1 MTINHFNSATQP
13 TGQINPLKTLEGFYG
28 LMMPIWA
35 VTSSAFENQK
45 KLHEELVEMMLDANE
60 QATDGVVNAIE
71 HKQPK
76 DLLSVMAINSKVLG
90 QANLT
95 AYNANLEQCKLF
107 MDAWFQLL
115 EKMHA
120 QLSKETGAA

>member
-1 MTINHFNSATQP
+1 MTINHINSTTQP
-13 TGQINPLKTLEGFYG
+13 AGQINPLKTLEIFYG

-45 KLHEELVEMMLDANE
+45 KLHEELVEMMLGANE

-71 HKQPK
+71 HNQPK
-76 DLLSVMAINSKVLG
+76 DLFSAMAINSKALG

-107 MDAWFQLL
+107 IDAWFQLI
-115 EKMHA
+115 EKTHA
-120 QLSKETGAA
+120 QLSKETRAA